1 MPTQAVAR
9 MGPGDRA
16 CHLWYPV
23 SLTHQSWSDY
33 LKNGHVP
40 NKQHILGWAD
50 DKKGNLETSFFR
62 FPKLIFW
69 FSNHS
74 KESGWVFIQALRCG
88 GPSIKTELNGW
99 TRDVKRSPNVLKDQ
113 TTTKLFIPIGLH
125 QLLTALLVLDNIL
138 LRFALLKKKIHLT
151 KWDIFYLGWVMSSNG
166 LFIPDA
172 FKAIGSRADRSNLVL
187 LGHGFETWTSRS
199 YW

>member
-9 MGPGDRA
+9 MGPGVRA

-33 LKNGHVP
+33 LKNDHEP

-50 DKKGNLETSFFR
+50 DKKGKLETSFFR

-88 GPSIKTELNGW
+88 GPSIKMELNGW
-99 TRDVKRSPNVLKDQ
+99 TRDVKRSPNVLKSECP
-113 TTTKLFIPIGLH
+113 KRPNYYEAIHFNGPPS
-125 QLLTALLVLDNIL
+125 LLTALLVLDNIL

-151 KWDIFYLGWVMSSNG
+151 KWDIFIWDG
-166 LFIPDA
+166 
-172 FKAIGSRADRSNLVL
+172 
-187 LGHGFETWTSRS
+187 
-199 YW
+199 